1 MDNDAVFNQA
11 LEFLANDGEMPEY
24 IKTAKDKFQAACL
37 REIRSEQNK
46 VSKTLV
52 SHHDRLST
60 VETVLKLSGLT
71 TMGGGVL
78 LIVLRVAGVL

>member
-11 LEFLANDGEMPEY
+11 LEFLANGGEMPEY

-46 VSKTLV
+46 TSKILV
-52 SHHDRLST
+52 NHHDRLST
-60 VETVLKLSGLT
+60 VETVLKVSGLS
-71 TMGGGVL
+71 TMGGGVIL
-78 LIVLRVAGVL
+78 LVLKVAGVL